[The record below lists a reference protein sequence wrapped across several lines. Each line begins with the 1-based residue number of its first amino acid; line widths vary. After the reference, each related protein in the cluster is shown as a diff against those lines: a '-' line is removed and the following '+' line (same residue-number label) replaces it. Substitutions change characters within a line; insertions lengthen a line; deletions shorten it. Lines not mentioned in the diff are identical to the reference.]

1 MNTIME
7 QEAMKNESANAAVEK
22 GEKKAAKTVTRATK
36 ARRQKEILKKL
47 LKARAYKWNELL
59 EEAVKEY
66 VAKYDDE
73 EADIPD
79 LKGKFGS
86 NFSLL
91 EEDGEVAFDKATNLC
106 TLAGGEKKKGAHAAQ
121 AEKSMTAA
129 AEDGGSVTGKAD
141 ERAKADAAKAQEKK
155 ETAASAKETAVVSAA
170 DSSADSASS
179 AAAEKKA
186 GGDNA
191 GKAEE
196 KPRAK
201 RGRKPMKKEEN
212 ADTENKAK
220 SGEKQADEKK
230 AAIEKSLKAAVEK
243 AAAKAAVRRT
253 KNDAENVKTIEKKA
267 EEVAAESAAKSTEEK
282 ISSGEKTDAEIAV
295 AEEKPTAKRRG
306 RKPAK
311 KADEF
316 AEKASDMKAAVA
328 TENEKAKEADNRENT
343 KNTPIVITTAE
354 KNEAGEEKAGEEKAG
369 VSTDVPAEKRAKID
383 GSAREKQA
391 IVQAKKEK
399 SAAAFEAFGFIGRDE
414 SAKKAAE
421 QSAEKNEREK
431 QQEKKTAK
439 NDFLTDFI
447 FLGNAAKKSGNED
460 KEAKKSVAG
469 ENKNTTAETAGKTE
483 NVAAPEISA
492 EKKESAKT
500 EETKA
505 TPKGGLA
512 EEAEEIAR
520 NAAAENVPAEAKNVA
535 KPSVKNEKDQGQ
547 GRGNAKSETRAA
559 IQPAAQAQSTVTN
572 GGRGARNGQRTPR
585 VTEKYAQSADDK
597 LKEEFLK
604 RLRSLS
610 GEYFEYYSVYLLER
624 YSLKSG
630 RRLEGLRISGGKNDG
645 GIDGEIELT
654 DRFGFRETIYI
665 QAKNWDPTKG
675 LAEKWMIGETL
686 IQQFV
691 GAATCRQSKD
701 CKRNCRGIF
710 VTTSTFTKE
719 AKEVL
724 SVLGEKFIGYDG
736 NDVYETAKECGFGLI
751 QVNGVW
757 QLDEKLLSSDKAF
770 FNM

>member
-121 AEKSMTAA
+121 AEK
-129 AEDGGSVTGKAD
+129 
-141 ERAKADAAKAQEKK
+141 
-155 ETAASAKETAVVSAA
+155 
-170 DSSADSASS
+170 
-179 AAAEKKA
+179 KA

-282 ISSGEKTDAEIAV
+282 ISSGEKTDAEISV
-295 AEEKPTAKRRG
+295 TEEKTTAKRRG

-316 AEKASDMKAAVA
+316 AEKASDMKVAAA
-328 TENEKAKEADNRENT
+328 TGNEKAKEVDNRENT

-354 KNEAGEEKAGEEKAG
+354 KNEAGEEKAG
-369 VSTDVPAEKRAKID
+369 VSTDAPAEKRAKID

-460 KEAKKSVAG
+460 KEAEKSVAG

-547 GRGNAKSETRAA
+547 GRGNRENAKSETRAA
-559 IQPAAQAQSTVTN
+559 IQPAAQAQSTATN

>member
-1 MNTIME
+1 ME
-7 QEAMKNESANAAVEK
+7 QEAMKNESANAVVEK

-106 TLAGGEKKKGAHAAQ
+106 TLAGGEKKKGAKAAQ

-129 AEDGGSVTGKAD
+129 AEDGGSVTEKAD

-267 EEVAAESAAKSTEEK
+267 EEVAAESAAKSAEEK
-282 ISSGEKTDAEIAV
+282 ISSGAKTDAEIAV
-295 AEEKPTAKRRG
+295 AEEKTTAKRRG

-316 AEKASDMKAAVA
+316 AEKASDMKAAAA
-328 TENEKAKEADNRENT
+328 TGNEKAKEADNRENT

-399 SAAAFEAFGFIGRDE
+399 SAAAFEAFGFIGRDV

-505 TPKGGLA
+505 TPKGGFA

-520 NAAAENVPAEAKNVA
+520 IAAAENVPAEAKNVA

-547 GRGNAKSETRAA
+547 GRGNRENAKSETRAA
-559 IQPAAQAQSTVTN
+559 IQPAAQAQSTATN

>member
-1 MNTIME
+1 ME

-36 ARRQKEILKKL
+36 ARRQKEILKNL
-47 LKARAYKWNELL
+47 LKARVYKWNELL

-155 ETAASAKETAVVSAA
+155 ETAASAKESAVVSAA

-179 AAAEKKA
+179 AVVEKK

-282 ISSGEKTDAEIAV
+282 ISSGEKTDAEISV
-295 AEEKPTAKRRG
+295 TEEKTTAKRRG

-316 AEKASDMKAAVA
+316 AEKAFDMKVAAA
-328 TENEKAKEADNRENT
+328 TGNEKAKEADNRENT

-354 KNEAGEEKAGEEKAG
+354 KNEAGEEKTD

-414 SAKKAAE
+414 SAKKTAE

-439 NDFLTDFI
+439 NEFLTDFI

-547 GRGNAKSETRAA
+547 GRGNRENAKSETRAA
-559 IQPAAQAQSTVTN
+559 IQPAAQAQSMATN

-736 NDVYETAKECGFGLI
+736 NDVYDTAKECGFGLI

>member
-106 TLAGGEKKKGAHAAQ
+106 TLAGGEKKKGAK

-155 ETAASAKETAVVSAA
+155 ETAASAKEAAVVSAA

-316 AEKASDMKAAVA
+316 AEKAFDMKVAAA
-328 TENEKAKEADNRENT
+328 TGNVKAKEVDNRENT

-354 KNEAGEEKAGEEKAG
+354 KNEAGEEKAG
-369 VSTDVPAEKRAKID
+369 VSTEVPAEKRAKID

-414 SAKKAAE
+414 SAKKTAE

-439 NDFLTDFI
+439 NEFLTDFI

-547 GRGNAKSETRAA
+547 GRGNRENAKSETRAA
-559 IQPAAQAQSTVTN
+559 IQPAAQAQSTATN

-736 NDVYETAKECGFGLI
+736 NDVYDTAKECGFGLI

>member
-1 MNTIME
+1 ME

-186 GGDNA
+186 GGGNA

-230 AAIEKSLKAAVEK
+230 AAIEKSLKVAVEK

-267 EEVAAESAAKSTEEK
+267 EEVAAESAAKSAEEK

-316 AEKASDMKAAVA
+316 AEKAPDMKAAAA
-328 TENEKAKEADNRENT
+328 TGNEKAKEADNRENT

-354 KNEAGEEKAGEEKAG
+354 KNEAGEEKAG

-520 NAAAENVPAEAKNVA
+520 NAVAENVPAEAKNVA

-547 GRGNAKSETRAA
+547 GRGNRENAKSETRAA
-559 IQPAAQAQSTVTN
+559 IQPAAQAQSTATN

-585 VTEKYAQSADDK
+585 VTEKYAQSADHK

>member
-1 MNTIME
+1 ME

-22 GEKKAAKTVTRATK
+22 GEKKAAKAVTRATK

-141 ERAKADAAKAQEKK
+141 ERAKVDTAKAQEKK
-155 ETAASAKETAVVSAA
+155 ETAASAKEAAVVSAA

-316 AEKASDMKAAVA
+316 AEKASDMKAAAA
-328 TENEKAKEADNRENT
+328 TGNEKVKEADNRENT

-354 KNEAGEEKAGEEKAG
+354 KNEAGKEKTD
-369 VSTDVPAEKRAKID
+369 VSTDVPAEKKAKID

-547 GRGNAKSETRAA
+547 GRGNRENAKSETRAA
-559 IQPAAQAQSTVTN
+559 IQPAAQAQSTATN

>member
-106 TLAGGEKKKGAHAAQ
+106 TLAGGEKKKGAQ
-121 AEKSMTAA
+121 AEKSMPAA
-129 AEDGGSVTGKAD
+129 AEDGGSVTEKAD

-282 ISSGEKTDAEIAV
+282 ISSGEKTDAEISV
-295 AEEKPTAKRRG
+295 TEEKTTAKRRG

-316 AEKASDMKAAVA
+316 AEKAFDMKAAAA
-328 TENEKAKEADNRENT
+328 TGNEKAKEADNRENT

-354 KNEAGEEKAGEEKAG
+354 KNEAGKEKTD

-414 SAKKAAE
+414 STKKAAE

-447 FLGNAAKKSGNED
+447 FLGNAAKKSGNEE

-483 NVAAPEISA
+483 NIAAPEISA

-520 NAAAENVPAEAKNVA
+520 IAAAENVPAEAKNVA

-547 GRGNAKSETRAA
+547 GRGNRENAKSETRAA
-559 IQPAAQAQSTVTN
+559 IQPAAQAQSTATN